1 MGLALRKLIYQLKSF
16 APQTLKNAVRRIL
29 FGKPVK
35 MIGSEKVRVSLAE
48 LENGQR
54 ELGIKQGDVL
64 FVHSSTDKLTSV
76 EGGPLKIL
84 NLLLSIIGSCGT
96 LAMPTFPFDG
106 MASDYLNK
114 TKLFDVRRTPSKVG
128 LLSELFRRTPG
139 VVRSIHPTHPVCAKG
154 QYAEYLTSEHHH
166 DSRPFGPLS
175 PFKKMEEKQAKIVMI
190 GVDSTYLTHSHV
202 VEDVLGKDFPYKV
215 YLDDLKEIET
225 IDKDAQKGKMWTLV
239 HNPEVTKFKR
249 ITIFEKEW
257 IKLGVLKKTNS
268 GPFELRVFD
277 AVKLNDTMV
286 KWALKKKTI
295 YG

>member
-1 MGLALRKLIYQLKSF
+1 MGLALRKLSHKLKSF
-16 APQTLKNAVRRIL
+16 VPQNLKNAVRRVLI
-29 FGKPVK
+29 GKPVK
-35 MIGSEKVRVSLAE
+35 KVGTEKVQVSLAE
-48 LENGQR
+48 LEKGLR

-64 FVHSSTDKLTSV
+64 FVHSSADKLTSI

-84 NLLLSIIGSCGT
+84 NLLMSIIGPCGT

-139 VVRSIHPTHPVCAKG
+139 VLRSIHPTHPVCAKG
-154 QYAEYLTSEHHH
+154 QYAEYFTSEHHN
-166 DSRPFGPLS
+166 DCRPFGPLS
-175 PFKKMEEKQAKIVMI
+175 PFKKMEEKHAKIVMI

-202 VEDVLGKDFPYKV
+202 VEDDLGKEFPYNV
-215 YLDDLKEIET
+215 YLDELKEIEI
-225 IDKDAQKGKMWTLV
+225 IDNDAQKGVMKTLV
-239 HNPEVTKFKR
+239 HNPEVTKFKK

-257 IKLGVLKKTNS
+257 IKLGVLQKNNS
-268 GPFELRVFD
+268 VHIELRVFD
-277 AVKLNDTMV
+277 SVKLNDIMV